1 VTRPP
6 FHISSWVFSPLT
18 LSAMQGRSLKTSFLS
33 LVDCVLLM
41 AVGAI
46 PLVMSELVKVVRQAS
61 RLRKAEP

>member
-1 VTRPP
+1 MTRPP

-18 LSAMQGRSLKTSFLS
+18 LSAMLGRFLGTSFLS
-33 LVDCVLLM
+33 PVDSVLLL

-46 PLVMSELVKVVRQAS
+46 PLVMLELVKVVRQAS